1 MNMLSEEIH
10 FSYRCKKKK
19 KDWIY
24 FLSLME
30 PNRSQNFRMSH
41 IEFNHSS
48 RIGVEKLKHEEYR
61 MKMYA

>member
-1 MNMLSEEIH
+1 
-10 FSYRCKKKK
+10 
-19 KDWIY
+19 
-24 FLSLME
+24 ME
-30 PNRSQNFRMSH
+30 PNRSQNFRISH